1 MKRGTNLVGKRF
13 HKLLVVENMGHDK
26 HSHRLWKCLCDCGN
40 YTVVTTS
47 NLNGTTHSCG
57 CIQTVQF
64 ITHGMTD
71 TRIYQIWSDMKTRCD
86 NPDNNFYN
94 DYGGRG
100 ISYDLKWKTFEGFL
114 EDMQEGYSDDLTLDR
129 VDVNGGYTKQNCRWA
144 TKSVQSHNR
153 RKRSQTLFNYIGL
166 VRSETKGRWVA
177 RIRIDSKAR
186 HLGSFKT
193 ELAAA
198 TAYDDASEDHYGDR
212 PNGTKREE

>member
-13 HKLLVVENMGHDK
+13 HKLLVVDNMGHDK

-57 CIQTVQF
+57 CIQAVQF

-86 NPDNNFYN
+86 NPDNPFYN

-100 ISYDLKWKTFEGFL
+100 ISYDPRWKTFEGFW
-114 EDMQEGYSDDLTLDR
+114 EDMEEGYADSLTLDR
-129 VDVNGGYTKQNCRWA
+129 KDVNSNYNKANCRWA
-144 TKSVQSHNR
+144 TQSVQSHNR
-153 RKRSQTLFNYIGL
+153 RKMQGTSSKYVGVCLDKRYGC
-166 VRSETKGRWVA
+166 WYA
-177 RIRIDSKAR
+177 RVQNEY
-186 HLGSFKT
+186 LGTFKT
-193 ELAAA
+193 QQDAAL
-198 TAYDDASEDHYGDR
+198 AYDNASERTFGDR
-212 PNGTKREE
+212 PNGTKREG